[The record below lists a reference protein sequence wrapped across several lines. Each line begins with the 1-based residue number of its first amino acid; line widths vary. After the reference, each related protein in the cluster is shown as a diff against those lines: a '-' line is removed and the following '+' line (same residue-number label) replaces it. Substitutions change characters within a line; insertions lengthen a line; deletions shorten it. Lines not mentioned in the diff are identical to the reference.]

1 MSCRFTSSIAGGGN
15 LAFVGVGNKSSLPSK
30 IEIEDVSFS
39 NVNKG
44 GKSFAASTGETN
56 PGDIPGELNNNPL
69 AALNVLNDTELAALR
84 GAGLSDIEIGR
95 QIELLGDIIL
105 FRGTTEGFPGHP
117 ALQRLGISPAST
129 DPLVATVFALEGKAK
144 GGNAVIL
151 FGTKQQLG
159 NPAVDLG
166 NVRRILE
173 REVGVGLTPSD
184 FARNAP
190 NSVPVDKARQ
200 ILSELGIAD
209 LPPSI
214 QSTDEATRI
223 LKNTPRL
230 SPEQILEFVRLSSN

>member
-1 MSCRFTSSIAGGGN
+1 MLSVSEKITSA
-15 LAFVGVGNKSSLPSK
+15 SK
-30 IEIEDVSFS
+30 MEVK
-39 NVNKG
+39 KG
-44 GKSFAASTGETN
+44 GDSFFTSTGESIS
-56 PGDIPGELNNNPL
+56 PGGIPGEPNNNPL
-69 AALNVLNDTELAALR
+69 AALNGLNDTELAALR
-84 GAGLSDIEIGR
+84 GAGLSDIEIAR
-95 QIELLGDIIL
+95 QIELLGDVPL

-173 REVGVGLTPSD
+173 REVAVGLAPSD

-190 NSVPVDKARQ
+190 NSVSVDKARQ

-230 SPEQILEFVRLSSN
+230 SPEQILEFVRRSSN